1 VVWWFGGLVVW
12 FEEVHGQLSRIRSGE
27 RTLTPAI
34 GLGKFIG
41 RNVGRMVGK
50 RPQFLALDWNSSE
63 AVIRGEALLGR
74 DSSSIQLYPAFGGV
88 GFRPLDPSFLANIRH
103 RSYVHLATH

>member
-1 VVWWFGGLVVW
+1 
-12 FEEVHGQLSRIRSGE
+12 
-27 RTLTPAI
+27 
-34 GLGKFIG
+34 
-41 RNVGRMVGK
+41 MVGK